1 MRIHCGETHRDR
13 LLVMTEYLA
22 PPSGESTQS
31 FRNAYRDASEREVQ
45 NVAGQNTCVHLAQ
58 VNESERV
65 SVCMC
70 CLTWKTFRRQL
81 SE

>member
-45 NVAGQNTCVHLAQ
+45 NVAGQNTRHLAQ